1 VALTED
7 NTVHHHARSLP
18 VLPVAALDQ
27 LARLHTETTQASR
40 QVKFLRSAVHAASLF
55 MLMGTCVLSLGGGPT
70 IGHNFSWAALVL
82 IGVTALLYS
91 FIRTNAA
98 VFGRAPIS
106 EAARNLRVILF
117 YMGVAWGAGAFLAV
131 PPALPASQAI
141 LFAVIPAMLMAL
153 LLNDLAG
160 LAAFQAPAGA
170 LTIWSAFAQPWP
182 HAGLDALLILMLQW
196 GLFAA
201 IALRRRSPL
210 PAGLALR

>member
-1 VALTED
+1 
-7 NTVHHHARSLP
+7 LP
-18 VLPVAALDQ
+18 ILPVAALDQ
-27 LARLHTETTQASR
+27 LARLHVETSETSR
-40 QVKFLRSAVHAASLF
+40 LVKFLHSAVHAAPLF
-55 MLMGTCVLSLGGGPT
+55 MLMGACVLFLGGGPT
-70 IGHNFSWAALVL
+70 IAHNFSWAALVL

-106 EAARNLRVILF
+106 QSSRNLRAILF

-131 PPALPASQAI
+131 PPDLPPLQAI
-141 LFAVIPAMLMAL
+141 LFAVIPAMLLAM
-153 LLNDLAG
+153 LLNDLGG

-170 LTIWSAFAQPWP
+170 LTIGAALALSWP
-182 HAGLDALLILMLQW
+182 HAGLDALLILILQW

>member
-7 NTVHHHARSLP
+7 NTAHHRARPLP

-27 LARLHTETTQASR
+27 LARLHVETSQTSR
-40 QVKFLRSAVHAASLF
+40 LVKFLRSAVHAASLF
-55 MLMGTCVLSLGGGPT
+55 MLMGTCVLLLGGGPT

-82 IGVTALLYS
+82 TGVAALLYS

-106 EAARNLRVILF
+106 EASRNLRAILF
-117 YMGVAWGAGAFLAV
+117 YMGIAWGAGAFLAV
-131 PPALPASQAI
+131 PPDLPALQAI
-141 LFAVIPAMLMAL
+141 LFAVIPAMLLAM
-153 LLNDLAG
+153 LLNDLGG

-170 LTIWSAFAQPWP
+170 LIIMAAFARSWP
-182 HAGLDALLILMLQW
+182 DAGLDALLILTLQW

-201 IALRRRSPL
+201 IVLRRRSPL

>member
-7 NTVHHHARSLP
+7 NTVHHRARPLP

-27 LARLHTETTQASR
+27 LAHLHAETTQASR
-40 QVKFLRSAVHAASLF
+40 LVKFLRSAVHAASLF
-55 MLMGTCVLSLGGGPT
+55 MLMGTGVLFLGGGPT

-131 PPALPASQAI
+131 PPDLPAPQAI
-141 LFAVIPAMLMAL
+141 LFAVIPAMLMAS

-182 HAGLDALLILMLQW
+182 HAGLDALLILVLQW